1 MNRLEDTVAS
11 PVSRPAISAF
21 LRRLAW
27 SCRAPL
33 YYRIKRA
40 IDATVSA
47 LLIVVLAPL
56 ALFVAISIRIESR
69 GPILFAQTRVGLR
82 GRTFTC
88 WKFRSMYADAEARRS
103 ALEDS
108 GRMSGGVRFKM
119 KRDPRITRVG
129 RVLRKLSIDELPQLW
144 NVLVGDMSLVGPRPP
159 IPQEVAQYSLSDRLR
174 LAVTPGITCIW
185 QVSGRSSI
193 PFETQVLM
201 DRDYAERQ
209 SLQLDLSLLARTVP
223 AVLLGRGAY

>member
-1 MNRLEDTVAS
+1 MNGFPPTVAS
-11 PVSRPAISAF
+11 PASRCAVSAF

-40 IDATVSA
+40 IDVTASA
-47 LLIVVLAPL
+47 LLIVALAPL
-56 ALFVAISIRIESR
+56 AFLVALSIRIESR
-69 GPILFAQTRVGLR
+69 GPIFFAQTRVGLR

-108 GRMSGGVRFKM
+108 DRMSGGVRFKM

-129 RVLRKLSIDELPQLW
+129 RLLRKLSIDELPQLW

-185 QVSGRSSI
+185 QVSGRSTI

-201 DRDYAERQ
+201 DQDYAERQ